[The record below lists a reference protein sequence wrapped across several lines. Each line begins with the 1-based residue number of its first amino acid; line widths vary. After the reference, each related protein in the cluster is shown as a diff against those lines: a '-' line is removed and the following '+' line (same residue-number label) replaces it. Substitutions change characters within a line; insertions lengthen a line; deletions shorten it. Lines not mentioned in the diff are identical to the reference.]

1 MVDVDTALRANAY
14 NDRKRRSGGDKK
26 EGKTTPK
33 KIEDFDPA
41 AHAVKEVA
49 DAYSMWLVIIYGT
62 VVALAIRYLLMP
74 EMKEPGAILYLLPL
88 LLCATI
94 IPIHKI
100 IIPSKYSELY
110 TNGNWFRAVFLFI
123 FTWLAF
129 SFIVSN
135 PPLADIAPPT
145 LAGGIDIEQTEGIEE
160 TSWKNGVYTINLN
173 QDTVDVVM
181 GMAVR
186 DNVDAETVNINAA
199 IYYRGEMLE
208 ELANGTAISHTEE
221 MGMFDSINNWTR
233 GDRVGP
239 HENDI
244 GLAWDLGTLDPGE
257 YTIEI
262 SLTEEGSP
270 WINTTELVYTISIA
284 QTTVLG

>member
-14 NDRKRRSGGDKK
+14 NDRKRRSSGDKK

-257 YTIEI
+257 YIIEI
-262 SLTEEGSP
+262 TLTEEGSP

>member
-1 MVDVDTALRANAY
+1 VVDVDTALRANAY

-186 DNVDAETVNINAA
+186 DNVDAESVNINAA
-199 IYYRGEMLE
+199 IYYRGDMLE

-262 SLTEEGSP
+262 TMTEEGSP

>member
-1 MVDVDTALRANAY
+1 VVDVDTALRANAY
-14 NDRKRRSGGDKK
+14 NDRKRRSSGDKK

-186 DNVDAETVNINAA
+186 DNVDAESVNINAA

-257 YTIEI
+257 YIIEI
-262 SLTEEGSP
+262 TLTEEGSP

>member
-14 NDRKRRSGGDKK
+14 NDRKRRSSGDKK

-100 IIPSKYSELY
+100 IIPSRYSELY

-186 DNVDAETVNINAA
+186 DNVDAESVNINAA
-199 IYYRGEMLE
+199 IYYRGDMLE

-239 HENDI
+239 HESDI

-262 SLTEEGSP
+262 TMTEEGSP